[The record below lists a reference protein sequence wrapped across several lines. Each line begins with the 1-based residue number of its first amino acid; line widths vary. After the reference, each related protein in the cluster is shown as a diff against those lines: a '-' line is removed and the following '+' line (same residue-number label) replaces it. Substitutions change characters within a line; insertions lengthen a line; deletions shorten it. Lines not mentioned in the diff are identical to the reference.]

1 MAGHPDILHVGSR
14 LMAPLRIHAEFTVAS
29 LLGSFNPRIFERL
42 WFAQNGLVPA
52 EEAEQAEMQM
62 IDRDFCRLHFG
73 WAELVVVENRL
84 QLRTTPETVADA
96 QVRDLLVGML
106 KLLPH
111 TPIERGSIHHRA
123 DIAIATE
130 EEWHAVGD
138 ALAPK
143 ELWDGILEQPGMFD
157 FAMLGK
163 RPDDLEGAVKV
174 RIQPSQSVEP
184 GVFINVND
192 EFLISEADGGVTE
205 AAEVIET
212 LWPAAERRASEIRE
226 QLLTRLVS

>member
-1 MAGHPDILHVGSR
+1 
-14 LMAPLRIHAEFTVAS
+14 MAPPRIHAEFTAIS
-29 LLGSFNPRIFERL
+29 LLGSFNPRIFQPL
-42 WFAQNGLVPA
+42 WFAQNGLLPA

-73 WAELVVVENRL
+73 WAELVVVQERL

-96 QVRDLLVGML
+96 QVRDLLVGLL

-111 TPIERGSIHHRA
+111 TPIERGSIHHRS
-123 DIAIATE
+123 DIPIATE

-143 ELWDGILEQPGMFD
+143 ELWDGVLEQPGMFD
-157 FAMLGK
+157 
-163 RPDDLEGAVKV
+163 
-174 RIQPSQSVEP
+174 S
-184 GVFINVND
+184 
-192 EFLISEADGGVTE
+192 GGDVVE

-212 LWPAAERRASEIRE
+212 LWSAAERRASEIRE
-226 QLLTRLVS
+226 QLLARFTNRRRLRTSVASRSSPTRRRGFSRVSQASRRASARGSS

>member
-1 MAGHPDILHVGSR
+1 MTPS
-14 LMAPLRIHAEFTVAS
+14 RIHAEFTAVS
-29 LLGSFNPRIFERL
+29 LLGSFNPRIFQPL
-42 WFAQNGLVPA
+42 WFAQNGLLPV
-52 EEAEQAEMQM
+52 EEAEQAEVDM
-62 IDRDFCRLHFG
+62 IDRDFCRLHVG
-73 WAELVVVENRL
+73 WAELVVVQERL

-96 QVRDLLVGML
+96 QVRDLLVGVL

-111 TPIERGSIHHRA
+111 TPIERGSIHHRS

-163 RPDDLEGAVKV
+163 RPDDLVGTVKV
-174 RIQPSQSVEP
+174 RIQPSQSVKP

-192 EFLISEADGGVTE
+192 EFLISEAGGDVVE

-226 QLLTRLVS
+226 QLLARLVP